1 MNHARRH
8 KLGFWVLFSAP
19 MLWWIMVL
27 LVPGIGTV
35 DDLKQQI
42 ATHAKRKQDA
52 KKLSDD
58 LAAAIKA
65 KETAETEAAAAK
77 DAVKETE
84 ARLEGLQKSSEKT
97 KHELA

>member
-1 MNHARRH
+1 MKKRTSKAEIDAKALR
-8 KLGFWVLFSAP
+8 
-19 MLWWIMVL
+19 
-27 LVPGIGTV
+27 GTV

-65 KETAETEAAAAK
+65 KETAETEAAVGEGRRQGDRGQARGVAK
-77 DAVKETE
+77 VFEENQTRAGRSRRE
-84 ARLEGLQKSSEKT
+84 RRGP
-97 KHELA
+97 